1 MTEPL
6 DDGNEGELGW
16 WVRCRFKAGKV
27 WAEAD
32 EKGRPIERVG
42 KVIFAY
48 KKGYKRTYST
58 SADRLSVIEG
68 GQHEQG
74 AEAVAPSA
82 NPGGGAASRRPTK
95 STAGKAGAG
104 KGKGKD
110 EEFFGGTSAEASDP
124 QAIHLWSDGAC
135 SGNPGPAGAGTV
147 LLYGDHRR
155 EISTFLGEGTNN
167 VAELW
172 AVLQGLEAL
181 RQPVSRTLAVHT
193 DSKYVIGVLA
203 RGWKGKANADLIAR
217 IRGRLA
223 GLPRVI
229 WHWVRGHEGVELNER
244 CDLLARQAIESRSSK
259 SEVVS

>member
-1 MTEPL
+1 MTEPTE
-6 DDGNEGELGW
+6 DEAGGELGW
-16 WVRCRFKAGKV
+16 WVRCRFKSGKV

-32 EKGRPIERVG
+32 AEGRPVERAG
-42 KVIFAY
+42 KVVFAY
-48 KKGYKRTYST
+48 KKGDKRTYST
-58 SADRLSVIEG
+58 SADRLAVIEG

-74 AEAVAPSA
+74 LLAVPPSA
-82 NPGGGAASRRPTK
+82 APGGSSGARSRGSAPKKT
-95 STAGKAGAG
+95 SSSS
-104 KGKGKD
+104 KGKN
-110 EEFFGGTSAEASDP
+110 EEFFGGSPAEASDA

-147 LLYGDHRR
+147 LLHGEHCR
-155 EISTFLGEGTNN
+155 EISAFLGEGTNN

-181 RQPVSRTLAVHT
+181 RQPVVRTLVVHT
-193 DSKYVIGVLA
+193 DSQYVIGVLA

-244 CDLLARQAIESRSSK
+244 CDLLARQAIESRSST